1 MSNMFLCIASLLVLH
16 MDMNS
21 IRMRRDAIVDH
32 LREASSMGYNAVLW
46 EVEDKIKWETCP
58 ECVHPEAFSKREFR
72 EILAEAES
80 LGLEP
85 IPLMQTFAH
94 AEYILSHEKYRPW
107 REVDANPTCYCVSKP
122 EVRVF
127 QKRFL
132 FEYLD
137 LFGPSVKNFHLG
149 ADEAHAFG
157 TCPACVKRDRFELFM
172 EHLNGLASVLRERGI
187 RPGIWC
193 DMMLTGKL
201 SDAQIDAQV
210 NKFPKYLT
218 AWYWDYY
225 YGSEEKNLSYWAG
238 RIDHLT
244 ENGFS
249 VIFAPATAS
258 WGDSPF
264 LPMYGKHSDNVAAA
278 AELARRK
285 NLHGLCITSWSVH
298 LSPKRLQYPL
308 WELAA
313 QRYLAPGVS
322 VEKDF
327 SAILVR
333 RLGTDDIQMMKDIT
347 SWFPSLIPFDSRF
360 GTCAAKWARPIAGTA
375 KDGIERYRR
384 EEPDYVPPLPHEI
397 EANFASVRRALSKM
411 EAKSSDSRTAPF
423 ISGAK
428 LAISH
433 AKTIADEL
441 GGKVPLRLPEEETRR
456 FFGIEQ
462 SASSAAVSSSLVWMP
477 LAGEGGMHTET
488 AAANPKGH

>member
-1 MSNMFLCIASLLVLH
+1 MSNMLLFLASLLVMH

-46 EVEDKIKWETCP
+46 EVEDKIKWQTCP
-58 ECVHPEAFSKREFR
+58 ECVHPEAFSKQEFR
-72 EILAEAES
+72 EILAEADS

-107 REVDANPTCYCVSKP
+107 REVAANPTCYCVSNP

-132 FEYLD
+132 LEYLD
-137 LFGPSVKNFHLG
+137 LFGAKVRDFHLG

-157 TCPACVKRDRFELFM
+157 SCPVCVKRDRFELFT
-172 EHLNGLASVLRERGI
+172 EHLDGLASILRERGI

-201 SDAQIDAQV
+201 NDAQIDAQV

-225 YGSEEKNLSYWAG
+225 YGSEEKNVSYWAD

-244 ENGFS
+244 ENGFP
-249 VIFAPATAS
+249 VVFAAAS
-258 WGDSPF
+258 ASCGDSPF
-264 LPMYGKHSDNVAAA
+264 LPLYGKHSGNVAAA

-285 NLHGLCITSWSVH
+285 NLRGLCVTSWSVH

-313 QRYLAPGVS
+313 RRYLRPGES
-322 VEKDF
+322 VEGDY
-327 SAILVR
+327 AEILGR
-333 RLGTDDIQMMKDIT
+333 RLPSVDVQTMKDIT
-347 SWFPSLIPFDSRF
+347 AWIPTLAPFDSRF
-360 GTCAAKWARPIAGTA
+360 GICAAKWARPVAGTA
-375 KDGIERYRR
+375 KDAIGRYRR
-384 EEPDYVPPLPHEI
+384 EEPDYLPPTPCEI
-397 EANFASVRRALSKM
+397 EAKFVSVRKALSKL
-411 EAKSSDSRTAPF
+411 EEKASDSRTTPF

-428 LAISH
+428 LAIRH
-433 AKTIADEL
+433 AEAIAAELDGRNPGKFPEDET
-441 GGKVPLRLPEEETRR
+441 KQ
-456 FFGIEQ
+456 FFGLEQ

-477 LAGEGGMHTET
+477 LAGKDEKSSE
-488 AAANPKGH
+488 NK